1 MKISVIGDL
10 HGSNAYLRHILRK
23 IRKTD
28 ALFITGDIAGTISYR
43 LILKS
48 ILKSKKISREKYTEL
63 VYDKY
68 LPQFIEFQKKSTRR
82 MFKILSK
89 ASIPVFYTHGNSDSE
104 EVIEVFK
111 EYSESIPQF
120 YYLGDTTVKHEN
132 LLVVGYGFCSPAEYR
147 TPLQTPGEKDK
158 EEISKDLIKLENKIP
173 EYERNKTDLLI
184 GLFHEPPKDTKLDYI
199 ARSSIHSGSELI
211 QNHILKIPYDLVFA
225 GHIHESQN
233 YDIQKETI
241 LVNPGPLI
249 NGKWAI
255 VDTDK
260 RNVSLRTIP
269 IMLSIKS
276 LIYRSRETFK

>member
-10 HGSNAYLRHILRK
+10 HGSNVYLRYILRK

-28 ALFITGDIAGTISYR
+28 ALFIAGDIAGTISYC

-48 ILKSKKISREKYTEL
+48 IFKSKKISREKYTEL

-68 LPQFIEFQKKSTRR
+68 LPQFIEFQKKSTRK

-104 EVIEVFK
+104 QVIEVFK
-111 EYSESIPQF
+111 EYSENSPQF
-120 YYLGDTTVKHEN
+120 YYLGDSTVKHEN
-132 LLVVGYGFCSPAEYR
+132 LIVVGYGFCSPAEYR
-147 TPLQTPGEKDK
+147 TPFQTPGEKDK
-158 EEISKDLIKLENKIP
+158 DEISKDLIKLENKIL
-173 EYERNKTDLLI
+173 EYEKNKTDLLI

-199 ARSSIHSGSELI
+199 GWSSTHSGSELI
-211 QNHILKIPYDLVFA
+211 QNHTLKIPYDLVFA

-233 YDIQKETI
+233 CDIQKETI
-241 LVNPGPLI
+241 LVNPGPLV

-255 VDTDK
+255 VDTKK
-260 RNVSLRTIP
+260 RTVSLRKIP
-269 IMLSIKS
+269 IMLSIRS